1 MNSFVWGCLQS
12 CLGLGCRFTSSLL
25 LFLFSC
31 YVVSNYF
38 TTPWTVARQAPL
50 SMEFPRQEYWSGLP
64 FPSLGDLPKSGIKP
78 GSPTLQSE
86 LPGKPNK
93 ASITL
98 QSWRHFMVI
107 KKCLPGASSVVQWL
121 KCCAPNAEGL
131 SLIPGQ
137 GTMIL
142 PCHDWNEKILHAA
155 MKILHAATK
164 TQHSKLKKKKKSLTL
179 G

>member
-107 KKCLPGASSVVQWL
+107 KKMPPRGFPGGPVAKMLCSQCKGPEFDPWSRNYDPPIPRL
-121 KCCAPNAEGL
+121 KWKDPPCSNEDPACCN
-131 SLIPGQ
+131 
-137 GTMIL
+137 
-142 PCHDWNEKILHAA
+142 
-155 MKILHAATK
+155 
-164 TQHSKLKKKKKSLTL
+164 
-179 G
+179 